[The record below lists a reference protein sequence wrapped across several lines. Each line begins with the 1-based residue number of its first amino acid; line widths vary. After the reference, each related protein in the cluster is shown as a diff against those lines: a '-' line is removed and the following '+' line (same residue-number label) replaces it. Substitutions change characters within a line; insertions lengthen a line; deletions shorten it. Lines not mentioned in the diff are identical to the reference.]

1 MANKQRQR
9 QVRSNARRPKRRAKN
24 SPSLAIPLVAGAI
37 VVIIIAA
44 AAILATQSQRFLSS
58 SGLGGASAPV
68 ATAQALPTASVP
80 YPDVARISLQETTD
94 KLEQGQAVL
103 IDVRDRSAYDAGHA
117 AGALSFPE
125 SEIDG
130 RLNELPRDKELILYC
145 T

>member
-1 MANKQRQR
+1 MTKRQRQR
-9 QVRSNARRPKRRAKN
+9 QGRSDARLRKQPARN
-24 SPSLAIPLVAGAI
+24 PPSPAIPIVAGAI
-37 VVIIIAA
+37 IVIIIAA
-44 AAILATQSQRFLSS
+44 AALIASQSRRILSA
-58 SGLGGASAPV
+58 GALGGGAAPV
-68 ATAQALPTASVP
+68 ATARALPTEPVP

-103 IDVRDRSAYDAGHA
+103 IDVRDRSSYDAGHA

-125 SEIDG
+125 SEIDS